1 MDPLTTYRTFLAI
14 KNHFINPKYD
24 FHKYNGKVK
33 ASLQSFYKR
42 KDRMWFEMLSRKKK
56 DQEIIDFFV
65 ANFVSCDDP
74 QSLWV
79 GEIIRNGEDNYKNWN
94 RKIQSL
100 SYLFKEEVNSLFS
113 SKKIDELFLIKNN
126 QHPQILKE
134 YLQGKISLETMV
146 ILNQILDYQKQ
157 FDKKLM
163 DPIWEFVSIRI
174 KKYSSF
180 IHIDIL
186 KYKKILKE
194 CVL

>member
-1 MDPLTTYRTFLAI
+1 M
-14 KNHFINPKYD
+14 
-24 FHKYNGKVK
+24 K